1 MEAEKR
7 GKKMMMVRLSLQ
19 CKYNISNMINLM
31 DKVTEDKPPLPNTH
45 YIVPV
50 QYIITSM
57 FIG

>member
-31 DKVTEDKPPLPNTH
+31 DKVTEDKPPLPNAH
-45 YIVPV
+45 
-50 QYIITSM
+50 
-57 FIG
+57 